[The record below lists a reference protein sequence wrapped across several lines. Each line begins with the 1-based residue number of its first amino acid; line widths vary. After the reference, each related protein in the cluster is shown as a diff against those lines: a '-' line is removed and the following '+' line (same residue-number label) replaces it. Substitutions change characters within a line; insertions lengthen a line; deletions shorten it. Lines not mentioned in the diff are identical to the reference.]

1 MLNDNYFYLTIYIM
15 TNSNN
20 AMHRKK
26 THDKK
31 IKTHRQ
37 YKKKHNINK
46 KTRRAYK
53 KIGTQ
58 ILSRKNNRHE
68 GGGNN
73 IIKALLAAA
82 AVSSATANGA
92 AYGQGSGTTFEPF
105 SGQGHTFHD
114 PPASAPASAPAP
126 APPAAADDA
135 NDIICT
141 RRNHCGTRAELRALY
156 NKLVKEK
163 GNLEGLEEF
172 GDFQDI
178 GVGHDPSSEEFD
190 ALYPELAKNLYSNR
204 RPPDEVKFAEDKL
217 TKTRTEKD
225 ERTSDMKSL
234 IGQEMELN
242 KKIAEHNQI
251 FNQRLKTLK
260 PEEIDAEVAA
270 GTIRKSPDVV
280 VDTRVYDGVE
290 DKVGRIEKLTLK
302 GGYELNSQEY
312 LDLIKNKND
321 VHSKIS
327 QQRQAID
334 KLGKIKTQLLLYL
347 RNGLSPQETK
357 KYDDEFGE
365 YMKQKNTDFESSDQ
379 ECTRLESELEN
390 AKKTDKSHMTPEE
403 LAAQAQRLKV
413 LVEEVNEAREKRE
426 QSRSILE
433 DGQKI
438 IIKQQDAAQRR
449 GDTANAQSLNNLLVD
464 AGGQSFFR
472 ATARRLTGRNQYGIL
487 TEEARGLQAAAQMM
501 QWVST
506 NLFNVDPGSR
516 LGKDIHAFRDL
527 TNMAPGAVL
536 DITNMLGGALAASA
550 TACGAS
556 SIAALFP
563 PITGAAVP
571 VAGMECTKLAAGL
584 AMASAVAYYRYLPES
599 EKWSATLDLGGRL
612 AVDHLKKEIEEKN
625 IIWQKVRDNPAT
637 KDEAIRLKEEIK
649 WLTKD
654 LEHVVETL
662 DKYKDKMTD
671 FTSTETHVR
680 LFSPLNSLF
689 DTIIANMNN
698 ADYLRTH
705 SDFLAT
711 QIRRQRERETAI
723 NNEIEGII
731 SNLPRRD
738 EFTPE
743 VIADLKKMLK
753 SQGEKVTVLTET
765 DALKTSVDMVLQ
777 DITDLHAAIVASIS
791 TDRSTP
797 FYSPDGYYASGRNN
811 DEKILNLIEA
821 SELYSKFFGAV
832 RPSDMKQR
840 QANAYILGNSKL
852 KELFKTYKDKLDT
865 KVNEDTQAVFAGF
878 KKYAED
884 LKQNIKDRPV
894 RAAEETRKSQKA
906 EVNGFIDK
914 VYDNVT
920 YAAVT
925 GIKKMAAIFI
935 DIISQLE
942 PPQEIRE
949 ATTYALNNLVDK
961 LSIIAPSRIAFNY
974 LIFFGL
980 LAIFMNSY
988 MVPFGKYNLD
998 KLRGV
1003 AGGVWREE
1011 PSVLTAMHDNAVKY
1025 GWIPDNLHTRRQA
1038 LKEMVSIVDEN
1049 GGEDANKKLEKV
1061 GLKADAS
1068 HIRTLAQE
1076 LINAQVKI
1084 IQTQHALKVSY
1095 DEYITKKDEAT
1106 RATFL
1111 DKNTDWNNANKR
1123 YDDALKQIERLL
1135 TGEDVGNVSQQ
1146 MNTFRDKTEDKH
1158 TKALTFCQKVEIT
1171 NEARK
1176 ASSSQKGGSLEDDH
1190 PKLKPT
1196 IQFIKEA
1203 TQSFNNMK
1211 RLFEDKQPEPVSKD
1225 METIFNITIKK
1236 VIFYVQVII
1245 YNSTKT
1251 LNLPKDLLSLIMFSD
1266 YMRDLLESIYLLMTD
1281 IIHEVIVLNNILK
1294 SDIKDTLY
1302 ATIYQKIFTHLF
1314 YIMEHHNIVFDETNY
1329 SFTKGYHL
1337 INIPNSS
1344 DNSDWLN
1351 DFKET
1356 NIRIVENIG
1365 FSESQK
1371 SFDKAIEYLN
1381 IYNKLSGI
1389 DPPPLEYD
1397 PLSSEDDPPPLEEG
1411 SSEKPDIAGLLEEV
1425 PSKFGGSTISTSK
1438 SRKKYKNPR
1447 TPKKYK
1453 LNKQHFSNSKKKIK
1467 KHKNFF
1473 NTSLKKTKYNK

>member
-1 MLNDNYFYLTIYIM
+1 M

-68 GGGNN
+68 GGGK
-73 IIKALLAAA
+73 IFKAVLAAA
-82 AVSSATANGA
+82 ALGSATANGGP
-92 AYGQGSGTTFEPF
+92 YGQSGTTSKPF
-105 SGQGHTFHD
+105 SEQGHRFDD
-114 PPASAPASAPAP
+114 PPAPPSAPP
-126 APPAAADDA
+126 APPTDDA
-135 NDIICT
+135 NERICT
-141 RRNHCGTRAELRALY
+141 RRHQCGTRAELRALY
-156 NKLVKEK
+156 NQLVREN

-190 ALYPELAKNLYSNR
+190 ARYPELAKNLYSNR
-204 RPPDEVKFAEDKL
+204 RPPEEVQFAQDKL
-217 TKTRTEKD
+217 AETRTEKA
-225 ERTSDMKSL
+225 ERTSTMKAH
-234 IGQEMELN
+234 IEQEMALN
-242 KKIAEHNQI
+242 KRIAELNQI
-251 FNQRLKTLK
+251 FNQRLKTMNQQQ
-260 PEEIDAEVAA
+260 IDAEVATE
-270 GTIRKSPDVV
+270 TIRKSPDVV

-327 QQRQAID
+327 QQRVAID
-334 KLGKIKTQLLLYL
+334 KLEKIKTQLLLYL
-347 RNGLSPQETK
+347 RNGLSPHENK

-365 YMKQKNTDFESSDQ
+365 YMKQKNTDFERSDQ
-379 ECTRLESELEN
+379 EYTRLESELEN
-390 AKKTDKSHMTPEE
+390 AKKTDKSNMTPEE
-403 LAAQAQRLKV
+403 LAAQAQRLKD
-413 LVEEVNEAREKRE
+413 LVKEVNEAREKR
-426 QSRSILE
+426 QQTRSILE

-449 GDTANAQSLNNLLVD
+449 GDTATAQSLNKLLVD

-472 ATARRLTGRNQYGIL
+472 RLSGRNKYGIL
-487 TEEARGLQAAAQMM
+487 TEESRDLQTTAQVML
-501 QWVST
+501 WVST
-506 NLFNVDPGSR
+506 NLFNVDPESR
-516 LGKDIHAFRDL
+516 LGKDMHAFRDL
-527 TNMAPGAVL
+527 TNLAPGAVL
-536 DITNMLGGALAASA
+536 DITNMVGGALAASA

-563 PITGAAVP
+563 PVTGAAVP
-571 VAGMECTKLAAGL
+571 VAGIECTKLAAGV
-584 AMASAVAYYRYLPES
+584 AMASAVAYYRYMPKS
-599 EKWSATLDLGGRL
+599 EEWSATLDLGGRL
-612 AVDHLKKEIEEKN
+612 AVDHLREVIAEMN
-625 IIWQKVRDNPAT
+625 IKWQKVRDNPAT
-637 KDEAIRLKEEIK
+637 KDEAARLEEEIRLRSY
-649 WLTKD
+649 D
-654 LEHVVETL
+654 LDHIVGTL

-680 LFSPLNSLF
+680 LFSPLNTLF
-689 DTIIANMNN
+689 NTIIANMNN

-711 QIRRQRERETAI
+711 QIKRQRERETAI
-723 NNEIEGII
+723 NTKIEDII
-731 SNLPRRD
+731 SNLPRHD

-743 VIADLKKMLK
+743 VIAELKKMLK
-753 SQGEKVTVLTET
+753 SQGEKVMVLTET
-765 DALKTSVDMVLQ
+765 DALKISVDMVLQ
-777 DITDLHAAIVASIS
+777 DITDLHAAIVAAIP
-791 TDRSTP
+791 THRSVA
-797 FYSPDGYYASGRNN
+797 FYSPDGYYASGRNF
-811 DEKILNLIEA
+811 DEEILNLIEE
-821 SELYSKFFGAV
+821 SELYSKFFGAA

-852 KELFKTYKDKLDT
+852 KELFKTYKDKLDA
-865 KVNEDTQAVFAGF
+865 KVNEDTQAVLTGF
-878 KKYAED
+878 KQYAED
-884 LKQNIKDRPV
+884 LKQNIQDRPR
-894 RAAEETRKSQKA
+894 RAADEKLKSQKA
-906 EVNGFIDK
+906 KVNSFIDK
-914 VYDNVT
+914 VYDTVS

-925 GIKKMAAIFI
+925 GIEKMAEIFI

-942 PPQEIRE
+942 PSQEIRE
-949 ATTYALNNLVDK
+949 ATTNALNNLVEK

-988 MVPFGKYNLD
+988 MLPFGKY
-998 KLRGV
+998 KLERIRGV

-1011 PSVLTAMHDNAVKY
+1011 PSVLIVMHDNAVKY

-1038 LKEMVSIVDEN
+1038 LKKMVSIVDEN
-1049 GGEDANKKLEKV
+1049 GGNDANKKLEKV

-1068 HIRTLAQE
+1068 RIRPLAQE

-1084 IQTQHALKVSY
+1084 IQTQDALKVSY
-1095 DEYITKKDEAT
+1095 DEYINKQNEAT
-1106 RATFL
+1106 RETFL
-1111 DKNTDWNNANKR
+1111 EKNTEWTNAKIR
-1123 YDDALKQIERLL
+1123 YDKALKEIEKLL
-1135 TGEDVGNVSQQ
+1135 TGEEVGNVSQQ
-1146 MNTFRDKTEDKH
+1146 INTFRDKTEEKH

-1176 ASSSQKGGSLEDDH
+1176 ASPLQKGGSLEDDH
-1190 PKLKPT
+1190 PELKPT

-1211 RLFEDKQPEPVSKD
+1211 RLFEDKKPEPVSKD

-1389 DPPPLEYD
+1389 DPPSLED
-1397 PLSSEDDPPPLEEG
+1397 DDPPPLEEDDDPPPLEG
-1411 SSEKPDIAGLLEEV
+1411 ESSEKPDIAELLEKA
-1425 PSKFGGSTISTSK
+1425 PSKFGGSTIPTSK
-1438 SRKKYKNPR
+1438 SRKKYKNPK